1 MSVNDTY
8 TSAEAALSRAFRG
21 TSALCAVDCAC
32 GRTYFV
38 SAAGYGD
45 FEPGELEGYKA
56 KASIDPDKYVECVA
70 FDHVDTVWI
79 GGEELVVQCV
89 CGKARRYLEFFE
101 ANRDALADFIAE
113 RLKDEIGELERRV
126 EDARRRARSMD
137 EWNRA
142 RSPEHFKGFG
152 I

>member
-8 TSAEAALSRAFRG
+8 SHAEAALSRAFRG
-21 TSALCAVDCAC
+21 SSALCAVDCAC

-38 SAAGYGD
+38 TAQGHGD

-56 KASIDPDKYVECVA
+56 KAAAQPDKYIECSE

-79 GGEELVVQCV
+79 AGEELVIQCD
-89 CGKARRYLEFFE
+89 CGKARKYLEFFE
-101 ANRDALADFIAE
+101 ANRDQLADFVAE
-113 RLKDEIGELERRV
+113 RLREEIGELDRRI
-126 EDARRRARSMD
+126 EDARRRAGAMAD
-137 EWNRA
+137 WDRA
-142 RSPEHFKGFG
+142 RSPDFFKGSG